1 MLEIAKSNS
10 ETSNNSI
17 RLVAVALVIS
27 IAKLVATTLIILVI
41 AAPFKLATL
50 AILVAIAPL
59 KCNAYKAARGRVA
72 SSAS

>member
-17 RLVAVALVIS
+17 KLVAAILAIN
-27 IAKLVATTLIILVI
+27 IAKLVAIALAIPVI
-41 AAPFKLATL
+41 ATPPKLAAATL
-50 AILVAIAPL
+50 RRG
-59 KCNAYKAARGRVA
+59 AYKAAGGRAA